1 MSGPFPHLFEPI
13 ALRHKTLKNRIVF
26 GAHTVNMSL
35 DGTPSD
41 RHFGYYR
48 ERARGGAAMIVVEPV
63 PPHPS
68 GILIRANFRG
78 QDPTTVPHFR
88 RITDECKSH
97 GTVMIHQIYHV
108 GQHGDQDHSFH
119 AYWSPSGLPS
129 FHDQHGSHRMTE
141 AEIETMI
148 AAFVS
153 QAKLEQQAG
162 FDGVDLFSGYNCLID
177 QFWSPI
183 TNRRDDRWGGSLEN
197 RVRFAAEIC
206 SGIRKACG
214 EDFIVGMT
222 VSGAEPAEGGLSIE
236 GKQEVASWLDERGL
250 VDYFS
255 VGTGSYLND
264 FDRIV
269 PPFMF
274 DMMLGSPDA
283 AKYKEAVKHARV
295 TSEARVKTPANA
307 EKMIAA
313 GLTDMVSLVRAQI
326 ADPHL
331 ANKARDGRPEDV
343 RPCISCNQ
351 LCIGRR
357 LRETWVSCLVNPSAG
372 REFEWGGDSVPP
384 TDKPRH
390 ILVVGG
396 GPAGLEVAR
405 VAAERG
411 HRVTLVEREAELGGQ
426 FRLAAGQP
434 FRGEIGQLLG
444 DWYPRQLE
452 KLQVRVQ
459 LRTELNAADIK
470 SFGAD
475 AVVLCTGS
483 EPAGNGYQRSL
494 PGTVRLPGV
503 DQENVCSAHDV
514 LSGKVTP
521 GTNVLLLDDL
531 NGWWPASGT
540 ALHLAKQ
547 RHRVT
552 LVTGAELPAMALEYS
567 NTAYETRRLFV
578 EWGVETVCATV
589 LLSWQGNTAR
599 LRNLMS
605 GEEETREFD
614 TLVLAT
620 TSRPNDALIGALA
633 GGGIEVHAVGDNIAA
648 RTASMAFYEA
658 RALAMT
664 L

>member
-1 MSGPFPHLFEPI
+1 MTELFPHLFEPI
-13 ALRHKTLKNRIVF
+13 SLRHKTLKNRIVF

-63 PPHPS
+63 PAHRT
-68 GILIRANFRG
+68 GILIRANFRT
-78 QDPTTVPHFR
+78 QDDSTIPHFR
-88 RITDECKSH
+88 RITDECHSH

-108 GQHGDQDHSFH
+108 GQHGDQDHSWEP
-119 AYWSPSGLPS
+119 YWSPSGLPS
-129 FHDQHGSHRMTE
+129 FHDQHGSHAMTE
-141 AEIETMI
+141 AEIEEMI
-148 AAFVS
+148 ESFVA
-153 QAKLEQQAG
+153 QAKREQAAG
-162 FDGVDLFSGYNCLID
+162 FDGVDLFAAYNCLID

-183 TNRRDDRWGGSLEN
+183 TNKRDDRWGGSLEN

-206 SGIRKACG
+206 RRIRKAVG
-214 EDFIVGMT
+214 EDFIIGMT
-222 VSGAEPAEGGLSIE
+222 VSGAEPAPGGLRIE
-236 GKQEVASWLDERGL
+236 DKQEVAAWLDARGL

-255 VGTGSYLND
+255 VGTGSYLNE
-264 FDRIV
+264 FNKIV

-274 DMMLGSPDA
+274 DMMMGPPDA

-307 EKMIAA
+307 EKVIASGMA
-313 GLTDMVSLVRAQI
+313 DMVSLVRAQI

-357 LRETWVSCLVNPSAG
+357 MRETWVSCLANPATG
-372 REFEWGGDSVPP
+372 REFEWGGDIVPHS
-384 TDKPRH
+384 DRPRH
-390 ILVVGG
+390 VLVVGG

-411 HRVTLVEREAELGGQ
+411 HRVTLVERDGELGGQ

-434 FRGEIGQLLG
+434 LRGEINQLIG

-452 KLQVRVQ
+452 KLQVRIK
-459 LRTELNAADIK
+459 LRTEMSADDIRA
-470 SFGAD
+470 FGAD

-483 EPAGNGYQRSL
+483 EPAGDGYQRAL
-494 PGTVRLPGV
+494 PDVERLPGV
-503 DQENVCSAHDV
+503 DDANVCSVHDV
-514 LSGKVTP
+514 LAGRIVP

-552 LVTGAELPAMALEYS
+552 LVTASELPAMALANS
-567 NTAYETRRLFV
+567 QTDYETRRLFV
-578 EWGVETVCATV
+578 EWGVEAVCATA
-589 LLSWQGNTAR
+589 LLSWRENVAR

-605 GEEETREFD
+605 GEEEERSFD

-620 TSRPNDALIGALA
+620 TNRPLDRLVGELA
-633 GGGIEVHAVGDNIAA
+633 GSGLEVHAVGDNVAA
-648 RTASMAFYEA
+648 RTAAIAFYEA
-658 RALAMT
+658 RRLAMT